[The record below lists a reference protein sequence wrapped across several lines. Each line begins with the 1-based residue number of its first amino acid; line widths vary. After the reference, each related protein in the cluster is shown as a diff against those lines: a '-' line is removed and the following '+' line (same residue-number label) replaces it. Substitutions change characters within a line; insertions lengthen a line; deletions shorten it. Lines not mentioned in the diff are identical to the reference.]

1 MKQLLKLSMLI
12 GFTSIVGFTGYKAGT
27 QGVSTM
33 QLVDFASAKAKVILG
48 REPEPM
54 TEPAV
59 TAEGMRA
66 EDGGAF
72 VAVYGDGEVGVND
85 TMRAKEKT
93 GSGEPRILYY
103 RNPMGLPDTSTTPKK
118 DSMGM
123 DYLPVYAGDSDD
135 GSTVKVAGGKLQRTG
150 VKTEL
155 ASKSVITRP
164 VTVPG
169 TVVLDERSVSVV
181 STRTEVFVEQV
192 SDVTSGSRIQKG
204 QPLFKYFGKEI
215 AAAGA
220 LYAADL
226 KIAGGRKG
234 AEGSLQRLR
243 NLDVPAEMIN
253 EIEQTGK
260 VPISVTLMAPRSGVV
275 MERMAVDGMMAA
287 AGETLFKI
295 ADTSTV
301 WVIANVPEFELSSIK
316 AGAMARVRIRSLPQR
331 EFSGEV
337 DTIYPEI
344 QGQTRTAR
352 VRIQIPN
359 PDGLL
364 LPNMYADVSIATGNA
379 VPVITVPASA
389 VIDSGDRQ
397 VVIIDKGE
405 GSFEPRPVKL
415 GMRGDGMIEII
426 EGVAEGDRVVVSANF
441 LIDAESNLKAA
452 LSALIPAETSK

>member
-12 GFTSIVGFTGYKAGT
+12 GFTSIIGFAGYKAGT

-33 QLVDFASAKAKVILG
+33 QLVEFASAKAKVILG

-54 TEPAV
+54 TESAV
-59 TAEGMRA
+59 TAEGKRA
-66 EDGGAF
+66 EDGRAF
-72 VAVYGDGEVGVND
+72 ATAYADGEVSFND
-85 TMRAKEKT
+85 KMRAKENT

-103 RNPMGLPDTSTTPKK
+103 RNPMGLPDTSATPKK

-123 DYLPVYAGDSDD
+123 DYLPVYAGDNDD
-135 GSTVKVAGGKLQRTG
+135 GSTVKVAGGKQQRTG

-169 TVVLDERSVSVV
+169 IVVLDERSVSVV

-192 SDVTSGSRIQKG
+192 SDVTTGSRIQKG
-204 QPLFKYFGKEI
+204 QPLFRYFGKEI

-226 KIAGGRKG
+226 KIAGGKRG

-287 AGETLFKI
+287 AGETLFRI

-301 WVIANVPEFELSSIK
+301 WVVANVPEFELSSIN
-316 AGAMARVRIRSLPQR
+316 AGAMARVKIRSLPQR
-331 EFSGEV
+331 EFSGKV

-359 PDGLL
+359 PDSLL

-379 VPVITVPASA
+379 EPVITVPASA

-415 GMRGDGMIEII
+415 GMRGDGMIEIT